1 MPSFAGFEL
10 RWLERSPDKT
20 EVPGSSPGRPTPPR
34 GRSLVGRAP
43 PLHGGGQ
50 GFESPRL
57 HWEIP
62 SLATQTGC
70 ITCPVCT
77 SRWGGDYSER
87 ETPVPIP
94 NTVVKPFS
102 SDDTVGVAPWENWT
116 SPLHPPVWAGFF
128 YAVHC
133 GEKCY
138 SRSRNFA

>member
-20 EVPGSSPGRPTPPR
+20 EVPGSSPGRPTPTG

-57 HWEIP
+57 HQGKNP
-62 SLATQTGC
+62 SAC
-70 ITCPVCT
+70 TC
-77 SRWGGDYSER
+77 RWGGDYSER

-94 NTVVKPFS
+94 NTVVPPFTPN
-102 SDDTVGVAPWENWT
+102 DPVGILRGQPHGK
-116 SPLHPPVWAGFF
+116 LG
-128 YAVHC
+128 
-133 GEKCY
+133 
-138 SRSRNFA
+138 